1 VAASRRQGSLPRP
14 PAHREATVQL
24 LAETY
29 VRAQAVVERGY
40 RRRLSLASVAR
51 LLAVS
56 PRQLERAY
64 DEIGLTTFGAHL
76 RTVRLRNAADLLAHQ
91 PLTVTDVARL
101 VGYRQ
106 PSHFV
111 KAFRRRYGT
120 TPGAYRDLMRRE
132 IPRRVPGS
140 ENWCEGRT
148 DTRRTATQIA
158 PTTTPHTADA
168 DERG

>member
-1 VAASRRQGSLPRP
+1 MAASRRRQRSLPRP
-14 PAHREATVQL
+14 AAHREATVQL

-29 VRAQAVVERGY
+29 VRAHAVVERGY
-40 RRRLSLASVAR
+40 RQRLSLASVAR

-132 IPRRVPGS
+132 VPRQLRAPENRREGS
-140 ENWCEGRT
+140 TG
-148 DTRRTATQIA
+148 TRRTATHIPA
-158 PTTTPHTADA
+158 T
-168 DERG
+168 DERD